1 MKIGM
6 ILDAIYPSDARVTNE
21 CEELIKNGH
30 EVYLF
35 CVSYQKNYIKSEIIN
50 GIKVRR
56 YYCSSLTYKLSAL
69 ANDFPFYSILMKSKI
84 KDFVHKNNIDRMH
97 IHDIQ
102 IAKAAVAICKK
113 YNLKYTLDLH
123 ENRHEIMK
131 SYKHVNSFLGKL
143 LISVKRWKKAE
154 EEYVSKAEKVIVV
167 THQAKKEII
176 KRCKISNDNVV
187 VYPNTVRKSFYQ
199 NKDYDHE
206 LKKKYANNYVL
217 LYIGNTSE
225 RRGLDTVLDS
235 MISLAKEVPEIKLII
250 IGKSSYDN
258 KIKSKINRLKISS
271 LVDFVGWQKEEDL
284 YKYLLIS
291 DIGLSPLYR
300 NQHHD
305 TTYANKIFQYI
316 SFNVPL
322 LCSDSIAQAE
332 LVSKF
337 NCGKIFKEK
346 NVEDFIS
353 NLLLMIKNKELYSK
367 LQKNCY
373 DAITKLNNS
382 EVSKDLIKIYE

>member
-1 MKIGM
+1 
-6 ILDAIYPSDARVTNE
+6 
-21 CEELIKNGH
+21 
-30 EVYLF
+30 
-35 CVSYQKNYIKSEIIN
+35 
-50 GIKVRR
+50 
-56 YYCSSLTYKLSAL
+56 
-69 ANDFPFYSILMKSKI
+69 
-84 KDFVHKNNIDRMH
+84 MH

-102 IAKAAVAICKK
+102 IAKAAVDICNK

-131 SYKHVNSFLGKL
+131 FYKHVNSFLGKL
-143 LISVKRWKKAE
+143 LISIKRWKKAE
-154 EEYVSKAEKVIVV
+154 EEYISRAEKVIVV

-176 KRCKISNDNVV
+176 ERCKISNDDVI

-199 NKDYDHE
+199 NKKYDE
-206 LKKKYANNYVL
+206 KLKKKYAKNYVL
-217 LYIGNTSE
+217 LYIGNTSK

-235 MISLAKEVPEIKLII
+235 MIAVAKEVPEIKLLI
-250 IGKSSYDN
+250 IGKSSYDH
-258 KIKSKINRLKISS
+258 KIKSKIDKLKISN
-271 LVDFVGWQKEEDL
+271 LVDFIGWQKEEDL

-316 SFNVPL
+316 SFNIPL

-332 LVSKF
+332 LVNKF
-337 NCGKIFKEK
+337 KCGKIFKEK

-353 NLLLMIKNKELYSK
+353 NLLLMVKNKELYSK
-367 LQKNCY
+367 LQNNCH
-373 DAITKLNNS
+373 DAISKLNNS
-382 EVSKDLIKIYE
+382 VVSKDLIKIYE

>member
-1 MKIGM
+1 
-6 ILDAIYPSDARVTNE
+6 
-21 CEELIKNGH
+21 
-30 EVYLF
+30 
-35 CVSYQKNYIKSEIIN
+35 
-50 GIKVRR
+50 
-56 YYCSSLTYKLSAL
+56 
-69 ANDFPFYSILMKSKI
+69 MKSKI
-84 KDFVHKNNIDRMH
+84 KDFVLNNKIDRMH

-102 IAKAAVAICKK
+102 ITKAAVDVCNK

-154 EEYVSKAEKVIVV
+154 EKYISKAEKVIVV

-176 KRCKISNDNVV
+176 ERCKISNDNVI

-199 NKDYDHE
+199 NKKYDEE
-206 LKKKYANNYVL
+206 LKKKYAKNYVL

-235 MISLAKEVPEIKLII
+235 MISIAKEVPEIKLII
-250 IGKSSYDN
+250 IGKSSYDR
-258 KIKSKINRLKISS
+258 KIKFKINKLKISN
-271 LVDFVGWQKEEDL
+271 LVDFIGWQKEEDL

-300 NQHHD
+300 NLHHD

-322 LCSDSIAQAE
+322 LCSDSTAQAE
-332 LVSKF
+332 LINKF
-337 NCGKIFKEK
+337 KCGKIFKEK

-353 NLLLMIKNKELYSK
+353 NLLLMINNKEIYIK
-367 LQKNCY
+367 LQNNCY
-373 DAITKLNNS
+373 DAIAKLNNS
-382 EVSKDLIKIYE
+382 VVSRDLIKIYE

>member
-35 CVSYQKNYIKSEIIN
+35 CLPYQKDYIKSEIIN
-50 GIKVRR
+50 DIKVRR
-56 YYCSSLTYKLSAL
+56 YYCPLLTYKLSAL
-69 ANDFPFYSILMKSKI
+69 ANDFSLYSILMKSKI
-84 KDFVHKNNIDRMH
+84 KDFVLNNKIDRMH

-102 IAKAAVAICKK
+102 ITKAAVDVCNK

-154 EEYVSKAEKVIVV
+154 EKYISKAEKVIVV

-176 KRCKISNDNVV
+176 ERCKILNDNVI

-199 NKDYDHE
+199 NKKYDEE
-206 LKKKYANNYVL
+206 LKKKYAKNYVL

-235 MISLAKEVPEIKLII
+235 MISIAKEVPEIKLII
-250 IGKSSYDN
+250 IGKSSYDR
-258 KIKSKINRLKISS
+258 KIKFKINKLKISN
-271 LVDFVGWQKEEDL
+271 LVDFIGWQKEEDL

-300 NQHHD
+300 NLHHD

-316 SFNVPL
+316 SFNIPL
-322 LCSDSIAQAE
+322 LCSDSTAQAE
-332 LVSKF
+332 LINKF
-337 NCGKIFKEK
+337 KCGRIFKEK

-353 NLLLMIKNKELYSK
+353 NLLLMINNKEIYIK
-367 LQKNCY
+367 LQNNCY
-373 DAITKLNNS
+373 DAIAKLNNS
-382 EVSKDLIKIYE
+382 VVSRDLIKIYE

>member
-1 MKIGM
+1 
-6 ILDAIYPSDARVTNE
+6 
-21 CEELIKNGH
+21 
-30 EVYLF
+30 
-35 CVSYQKNYIKSEIIN
+35 
-50 GIKVRR
+50 
-56 YYCSSLTYKLSAL
+56 
-69 ANDFPFYSILMKSKI
+69 MKSKI
-84 KDFVHKNNIDRMH
+84 KDFVNKNNIDRMH

-102 IAKAAVAICKK
+102 IVKAAVDVCKK

-131 SYKHVNSFLGKL
+131 SYKHVNSFFGKV

-154 EEYVSKAEKVIVV
+154 EKYVSKAEKVIVV
-167 THQAKKEII
+167 TNQAKREII
-176 KRCKISNDNVV
+176 ERCKISNDNVV

-199 NKDYDHE
+199 NKDYDQV
-206 LKKKYANNYVL
+206 LKKKYSKNYVL
-217 LYIGNTSE
+217 LYVGNTSE

-235 MISLAKEVPEIKLII
+235 MTSLEKEVPEIKLII
-250 IGKSSYDN
+250 IGKSSYDH
-258 KIKSKINRLKISS
+258 KIKSKINKLNISN
-271 LVDFVGWQKEEDL
+271 LVDFIGWQKEEDL

-346 NVEDFIS
+346 SVEDFIS

-367 LQKNCY
+367 LQNNCY
-373 DAITKLNNS
+373 DAISKLNNS
-382 EVSKDLIKIYE
+382 VVSKDLIKIYE